1 MLINLVFH
9 FDISAFYIFCKKFL
23 FILQEPVLDSRT
35 AFPFKG
41 GESTALGSAL
51 ALYYFIILFYTIL
64 LLYILAYLLQT
75 GLSVYDKV
83 FYSRETEFLPVGHE
97 RCGQLQGDEKR
108 TVR

>member
-41 GESTALGSAL
+41 GESTALGLAL
-51 ALYYFIILFYTIL
+51 ALYYLLFIILLYYYTLI
-64 LLYILAYLLQT
+64 YP
-75 GLSVYDKV
+75 G
-83 FYSRETEFLPVGHE
+83 
-97 RCGQLQGDEKR
+97 
-108 TVR
+108 